1 MLNKDQT
8 QSTGNDC
15 IPMQAAGDINFNGN
29 ISVNHGLS
37 YKDVK
42 EIFYD
47 LFKVNYYELSN
58 QANAIAE
65 KRVQEL
71 IDKFLD
77 ELKCQNPEGLAQAIN
92 SDFQYDIFIAQRE
105 YARSGDPVLADILIS
120 LLIERT
126 KETQRSRTQIVL
138 NESIA
143 VASKLTREEFDIL
156 TIWFISQHCIKQWEF
171 HNISDLRNYID
182 VYILPF
188 LGSLEK
194 EKSWYTHLV
203 YAGCGFIQAF
213 QVMDIDMVIHNKS
226 AGIIPEGFKNIFGY
240 LVSEYPSIEPLL
252 CIREPYFN
260 EAIEMNMKKP
270 ESCMSLTSVGIAIG
284 YANLCRVTGE
294 KFNLS
299 NWI

>member
-8 QSTGNDC
+8 QSTGNYC
-15 IPMQAAGDINFNGN
+15 VPMQASRDINFNGN
-29 ISVNHGLS
+29 VNYGLS
-37 YKDVK
+37 YEDVK
-42 EIFYD
+42 KIFYD
-47 LFKVNYYELSN
+47 LFEVNFHKLSN
-58 QANAIAE
+58 VAKEVAE
-65 KRVQEL
+65 KRAL
-71 IDKFLD
+71 DIIDKFLY
-77 ELKCQNPEGLAQAIN
+77 ELKHQNPEGLNQAN
-92 SDFQYDIFIAQRE
+92 DPDFHYDIFIAQSE
-105 YARSGDPVLADILIS
+105 YAKSGDPVLADILIS

-143 VASKLTREEFDIL
+143 IASKLTREEFDIL
-156 TIWFISQHCIKQWEF
+156 TLWFISQHCIKQWEF

-226 AGIIPEGFKNIFGY
+226 AGIIPEGFKTIFRY
-240 LVSEYPSIEPLL
+240 LVS
-252 CIREPYFN
+252 
-260 EAIEMNMKKP
+260 
-270 ESCMSLTSVGIAIG
+270 
-284 YANLCRVTGE
+284 
-294 KFNLS
+294 
-299 NWI
+299 